1 MMNFV
6 YIPAKVD
13 YAMRA
18 LLALTGATEGTAATG
33 ESLAS
38 SQGLPVK
45 FVENTLVE
53 LRRGGIV
60 SSQRGS
66 EGGYRLARSATEITV
81 GDVYRVLEGP
91 LAEVRG
97 ERPED
102 TVYNGPAEHLQHVWV
117 AVRAALRLVLDS
129 VTLADIQSGQLPAHV
144 VELLAMPNAW
154 QRRPIAGAPS

>member
-1 MMNFV
+1 MVV

-18 LLALTGATEGTAATG
+18 LLALADATEGAPTTG
-33 ESLAS
+33 ESLAR

-45 FVENTLVE
+45 FVENTLVV
-53 LRRGGIV
+53 LRRAGIV

-66 EGGYRLARSATEITV
+66 EGGYKLAHPANEITV
-81 GDVYRVLEGP
+81 GDVFRVLEGP

-102 TVYNGPAEHLQHVWV
+102 TVYVGPAEHLQHVWV

-129 VTLADIQSGQLPAHV
+129 VTLADILSGQLPKQVAD
-144 VELLAMPNAW
+144 LLAMPNAW
-154 QRRPIAGAPS
+154 QRRPIAETPS